1 MSRVV
6 PSGARSKK
14 VQFILSGM
22 NPICVSAQARIEHGL
37 RTTENCNLIG
47 NKWAVDMLRKHIV
60 NGTTRH
66 AYLFAGPP
74 GLGRRTLALRFAQ
87 ALNCITPAA
96 PGIPCGE
103 CRDCKQ
109 IAAMH
114 HADMTVIQA
123 ESEGGTLKVDQIRE
137 ARRTLVLKPYQAS
150 YRVALF
156 LRFQEANDNAAN
168 ALLKTLEEAPSYAVL
183 ILTADNPE
191 QLLPTIVSRCEVLRL
206 RPLRVDDVTNELERR
221 GIENGRAKLIAHISG
236 GRFGYALRLLE
247 DDALLGWR
255 EERLNDLQTL
265 LSASRVEKFAY
276 AEKLSKDKESMRQ
289 AILVW
294 LSYWRDVMLRTV
306 QAETP
311 LVNVDRNLEI
321 EDVAGKLDLSAAR
334 QMVCTLEGALEKM
347 ERNVNS
353 RLLAEVL
360 LLDLPKV

>member
-1 MSRVV
+1 MTD
-6 PSGARSKK
+6 
-14 VQFILSGM
+14 
-22 NPICVSAQARIEHGL
+22 NW
-37 RTTENCNLIG
+37 NLIG
-47 NKWAVDMLRKHIV
+47 NEWAVDMLKKHV
-60 NGTTRH
+60 ANGTTRH

-87 ALNCITPAA
+87 ALNCPTPLEA
-96 PGIPCGE
+96 GVPCGQ

-109 IAAMH
+109 IAAMQ
-114 HADMTVIQA
+114 HADLTVVQA
-123 ESEGGTLKVDQIRE
+123 DAEGGTLKVDQIRE
-137 ARRTLVLKPYQAS
+137 ARRTLVLKPYQAK

-183 ILTADNPE
+183 ILTANNPE

-206 RPLRVDDVTNELERR
+206 RSLRIEEAQKELETR
-221 GIENGRAKLIAHISG
+221 GLETGQARLIAHLSG

-247 DDALLGWR
+247 DDSLLGWR
-255 EERLNDLQTL
+255 EERLNDLQSL
-265 LSASRVEKFAY
+265 ISASRVEKFAY
-276 AEKLSKDKESMRQ
+276 ADKLSKDKESMRQ

-294 LSYWRDVMLRTV
+294 LSYWRDVMLRTA
-306 QAETP
+306 QAQTP

-321 EDVAGKLDLSAAR
+321 EELAQRMDLSAAR
-334 QMVCTLEGALEKM
+334 RVVGNLEAVLEKM